1 MNHKNN
7 NNNKIFNDMQKE
19 CTFNIFKSKQTIND
33 DRINTNKHVDVM
45 LFTLFSN
52 YYYYYYNNYI

>member
-52 YYYYYYNNYI
+52 YYYYY